1 MADSD
6 QVQSE
11 QLIEHLTEQISHWR
25 LTVPAI
31 LVLQVT
37 RPLSFIASQG
47 LLLCQP
53 LLSFVYDAPRVA
65 DYAELLADRASM
77 EPPSKASGPN
87 ELASPSSD
95 LMSCTWAAALAE
107 PCSTARCR

>member
-6 QVQSE
+6 HVQSE
-11 QLIEHLTEQISHWR
+11 QLIEHLTEQISRWR
-25 LTVPAI
+25 LTMPAI
-31 LVLQVT
+31 LLLQVT
-37 RPLSFIASQG
+37 RPFSFIASQG

-77 EPPSKASGPN
+77 DRLVTRLEEEERAQGSGGKGR
-87 ELASPSSD
+87 D
-95 LMSCTWAAALAE
+95 
-107 PCSTARCR
+107 

>member
-11 QLIEHLTEQISHWR
+11 QLIEHLTEQISRWR
-25 LTVPAI
+25 LTMPAI
-31 LVLQVT
+31 LLLQVT

-53 LLSFVYDAPRVA
+53 LLSFVYGAPRVA
-65 DYAELLADRASM
+65 DYAELLANRASM
-77 EPPSKASGPN
+77 DRLVTRLEEEEHARGSGGKGR
-87 ELASPSSD
+87 D
-95 LMSCTWAAALAE
+95 
-107 PCSTARCR
+107 

>member
-1 MADSD
+1 MADSG

-11 QLIEHLTEQISHWR
+11 QLIERLAKQISRRR

-31 LVLQVT
+31 LLLQVT

-53 LLSFVYDAPRVA
+53 LLSFVYDATRVA
-65 DYAELLADRASM
+65 DYAELLADRASIDRLVAQL
-77 EPPSKASGPN
+77 EAEEGARGSGGRGR
-87 ELASPSSD
+87 D
-95 LMSCTWAAALAE
+95 
-107 PCSTARCR
+107 

>member
-11 QLIEHLTEQISHWR
+11 QLIEHFTERISRWR
-25 LTVPAI
+25 LAMPA
-31 LVLQVT
+31 LLLLQVT

-65 DYAELLADRASM
+65 DYAELLADRANIDRLVARL
-77 EPPSKASGPN
+77 EAEEHAPG
-87 ELASPSSD
+87 LAGKGRD
-95 LMSCTWAAALAE
+95 
-107 PCSTARCR
+107 

>member
-11 QLIEHLTEQISHWR
+11 QLIEHLTEQISRWR
-25 LTVPAI
+25 LTMPAI
-31 LVLQVT
+31 LLLQVT

-77 EPPSKASGPN
+77 DRLVARLEEEERSRGSGGKG
-87 ELASPSSD
+87 
-95 LMSCTWAAALAE
+95 
-107 PCSTARCR
+107 RV

>member
-6 QVQSE
+6 HIQSE
-11 QLIEHLTEQISHWR
+11 QLIEHLTEQISRWG
-25 LTVPAI
+25 LTMPAI
-31 LVLQVT
+31 LLLQVT

-65 DYAELLADRASM
+65 DYAELLADRASIDRLVTRL
-77 EPPSKASGPN
+77 EEEEHARGSGGKGR
-87 ELASPSSD
+87 D
-95 LMSCTWAAALAE
+95 
-107 PCSTARCR
+107 

>member
-11 QLIEHLTEQISHWR
+11 QLIEHLTEQISRWR
-25 LTVPAI
+25 LTMPAI
-31 LVLQVT
+31 LLLQVT

-77 EPPSKASGPN
+77 DRLVTRLEEEEQSRGSGGKG
-87 ELASPSSD
+87 
-95 LMSCTWAAALAE
+95 
-107 PCSTARCR
+107 RV

>member
-11 QLIEHLTEQISHWR
+11 QLIEHLTEQISRWR
-25 LTVPAI
+25 LTMPAI
-31 LVLQVT
+31 LLLQVT
-37 RPLSFIASQG
+37 RPFSFIASQG

-77 EPPSKASGPN
+77 DRLVRRLEEEEHSRGSGGKGR
-87 ELASPSSD
+87 D
-95 LMSCTWAAALAE
+95 
-107 PCSTARCR
+107 

>member
-1 MADSD
+1 MADSEH
-6 QVQSE
+6 VRNE
-11 QLIEHLTEQISHWR
+11 QLIEHLTEQISRWR

-31 LVLQVT
+31 LILQVT

-77 EPPSKASGPN
+77 ERLVTRLEETEQARGSG
-87 ELASPSSD
+87 D
-95 LMSCTWAAALAE
+95 KG
-107 PCSTARCR
+107 RD

>member
-11 QLIEHLTEQISHWR
+11 QLIEHLTEQISRWR
-25 LTVPAI
+25 LTMPAI
-31 LVLQVT
+31 LLLQVT

-77 EPPSKASGPN
+77 DRLVTRLE
-87 ELASPSSD
+87 E
-95 LMSCTWAAALAE
+95 E
-107 PCSTARCR
+107 EHARGSAGKGRD

>member
-11 QLIEHLTEQISHWR
+11 QLIEHLTEQISRWR
-25 LTVPAI
+25 LTMPAI
-31 LVLQVT
+31 LLLQVT

-77 EPPSKASGPN
+77 DRLVRRLEEEEHSRGSGGKGR
-87 ELASPSSD
+87 D
-95 LMSCTWAAALAE
+95 
-107 PCSTARCR
+107 

>member
-11 QLIEHLTEQISHWR
+11 QLIEHLTEQISRWR
-25 LTVPAI
+25 LTMPAI
-31 LVLQVT
+31 LLLQVT

-77 EPPSKASGPN
+77 DRLVARLEEEEHARGSSGKG
-87 ELASPSSD
+87 
-95 LMSCTWAAALAE
+95 
-107 PCSTARCR
+107 RV

>member
-1 MADSD
+1 MADSG

-11 QLIEHLTEQISHWR
+11 QLIERLAKQISRRR

-31 LVLQVT
+31 LLLQVT

-53 LLSFVYDAPRVA
+53 LLSFVYDASRVA
-65 DYAELLADRASM
+65 DYAELLADRASIDRLVAQL
-77 EPPSKASGPN
+77 EAEERARGSGGRGR
-87 ELASPSSD
+87 D
-95 LMSCTWAAALAE
+95 
-107 PCSTARCR
+107 

>member
-11 QLIEHLTEQISHWR
+11 QLIEHLTEQISRWR
-25 LTVPAI
+25 LTMPAI
-31 LVLQVT
+31 LLLQVT

-77 EPPSKASGPN
+77 DRLVTRLEEEEHVRGSGGKGR
-87 ELASPSSD
+87 D
-95 LMSCTWAAALAE
+95 
-107 PCSTARCR
+107 